1 VKLGDA
7 DRMIVDVISTGSLTL
22 GEYVTCSI
30 VVLVE

>member
-22 GEYVTCSI
+22 GEYIYMYYRCFG
-30 VVLVE
+30 